1 MRAVDDSYGNS
12 RSLRAARCSCSSG
25 SLRAARCSCSSGSL
39 HAVPCLCLAHAFFT
53 ALSLILCFTASLA
66 MRVRTDSSRFAGQI

>member
-25 SLRAARCSCSSGSL
+25 SLHS
-39 HAVPCLCLAHAFFT
+39 VPCLCLAHTFFT